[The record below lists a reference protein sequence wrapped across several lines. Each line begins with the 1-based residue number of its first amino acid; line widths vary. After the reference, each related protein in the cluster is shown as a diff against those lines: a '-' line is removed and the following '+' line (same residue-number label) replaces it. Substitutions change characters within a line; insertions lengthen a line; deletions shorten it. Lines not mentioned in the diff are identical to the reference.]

1 MTAYNLGDKKIDA
14 ISWSLDSPH
23 NGTKYI
29 FGTIVGS
36 DYSYYKFEINISNS
50 KFKKKPTK
58 EELEEEKQRKEN
70 ERKAVENA
78 F

>member
-1 MTAYNLGDKKIDA
+1 M
-14 ISWSLDSPH
+14 
-23 NGTKYI
+23 
-29 FGTIVGS
+29 GS

-78 F
+78 FWQ

>member
-1 MTAYNLGDKKIDA
+1 M
-14 ISWSLDSPH
+14 
-23 NGTKYI
+23 
-29 FGTIVGS
+29 GS

-70 ERKAVENA
+70 ERKAVEKCILTVGICPPDLKCVKVRR
-78 F
+78 FHFS